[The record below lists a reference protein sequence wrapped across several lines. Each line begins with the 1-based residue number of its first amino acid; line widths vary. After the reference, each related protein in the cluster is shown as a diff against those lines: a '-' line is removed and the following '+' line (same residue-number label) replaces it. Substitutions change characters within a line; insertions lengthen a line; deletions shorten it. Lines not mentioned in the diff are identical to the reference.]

1 MDRLES
7 KIMEDELLP
16 ELEMSI
22 IPRKRGKVRVELMNV
37 SQEFK
42 DFLSKKKTI
51 DSRDIYWDIRDVA
64 EADLGKMCA
73 ALRERYREILVVTK
87 EANVYVSLC

>member
-1 MDRLES
+1 MDHPES

-37 SQEFK
+37 SPEFK
-42 DFLSKKKTI
+42 EFLSKKKTI
-51 DSRDIYWDIRDVA
+51 DSRDIYWDIRDVS
-64 EADLGKMCA
+64 EIELGKMCA
-73 ALRERYREILVVTK
+73 ALREKYREFLTTVKNADV
-87 EANVYVSLC
+87 

>member
-73 ALRERYREILVVTK
+73 ALRERYREFLLVTK
-87 EANVYVSLC
+87 DANV